1 MGHIRG
7 RKISFVSEGSRPDL
21 TMNVLSSRLP
31 QGKGMVQYIC
41 TVTAL
46 ASVRAASLEVSF
58 EFSIAL
64 IVEFM
69 LSQVDRVASSV
80 NGDVLTLYQIN
91 PDPHSTDKG
100 RNPIASSYNNVF
112 LSPLIDFVTTY
123 VHCTRMYST
132 YICQSLSHFVSCQ
145 WSRVFCL

>member
-80 NGDVLTLYQIN
+80 NGDVLTLYQIT
-91 PDPHSTDKG
+91 PQTKG
-100 RNPIASSYNNVF
+100 ETRLRLHIITSS
-112 LSPLIDFVTTY
+112 
-123 VHCTRMYST
+123 
-132 YICQSLSHFVSCQ
+132 
-145 WSRVFCL
+145 